1 MVFPCATRLFS
12 ICIVSQGTKRVI
24 YVEKIKVVSVYNAAI
39 VYCMLSIYV
48 LCTHDQKVYC
58 ILE

>member
-12 ICIVSQGTKRVI
+12 VCIVRARKESYTLKKV
-24 YVEKIKVVSVYNAAI
+24 KVVSVYNAAI

-48 LCTHDQKVYC
+48 LCTHGQKGLLYS
-58 ILE
+58 